1 MLPHYLEIIKM
12 ALLDMFEGMNPF
24 GARASD
30 ALLGTIPKDE
40 DKEKLKNQALI
51 SGLLGAGATYLAQPK
66 NQNLGLGTILGK
78 SYIGGMQASQG
89 AYDTALKNKIDALNI
104 AKTNKQIE
112 MEGAPDIQKLMMWR
126 SKLDTTSPTYQTDLA
141 AVNNEIDKVSS
152 HPPPIAQMNVNTNV
166 PFKESLQKDMATK
179 LINNADSLQN
189 APATVDALRQ
199 AKTLAQGNKFLG
211 SFGEQKAN
219 IAQFF
224 NNNFGTNIDAQGV
237 ADAKTMGSVLF
248 ASVMENL
255 KKMDATPSEN
265 QQKQMREAF
274 GNINTDPKA
283 LPQILDFWEK
293 QITTKVNLHNE
304 RVNSLSPNVKSAI
317 PYDITVKIPKAPVKG
332 ATQNQ
337 NQLFQSADDIINK
350 R

>member
-1 MLPHYLEIIKM
+1 M

-24 GARASD
+24 GARPSE
-30 ALLGTIPKDE
+30 ALLGTMATDE
-40 DKEKLKNQALI
+40 AKEKLKNQALI
-51 SGLLGAGATYLAQPK
+51 SGLLGFGATYLAQPK

-78 SYIGGMQASQG
+78 SYLGGMQQSQG
-89 AYDTALKNKIDALNI
+89 AYDTALKNKLDALNI
-104 AKTNKQIE
+104 TKTQKQIE
-112 MEGAPDIQKLMMWR
+112 MEGAPEIQRLKIFR
-126 SKLDTTSPTYQTDLA
+126 DNLDPNSPTYKKDYADFTA
-141 AVNNEIDKVSS
+141 NIAKVSS

-166 PFKESLQKDMATK
+166 PFKEEIQKNLATK
-179 LINNADSLQN
+179 LINNSDALQN
-189 APATVDALRQ
+189 APATVDSLRQ
-199 AKTLAQGNKFLG
+199 AKTLAQGNKFVG

-224 NNNFGTNIDAQGV
+224 NNSFGTNIDPQGV

-265 QQKQMREAF
+265 QQRQMREAF

-293 QITTKVNLHNE
+293 QITTKVNLHNAK
-304 RVNSLSPNVKSAI
+304 VNSLDPTLKKSI
-317 PYDITVKIPKAPVKG
+317 PYDITVKIPTAPKAG

-337 NQLFQSADDIINK
+337 NQLFQNADDIIN

>member
-1 MLPHYLEIIKM
+1 M
-12 ALLDMFEGMNPF
+12 ALLDMFDGMNIF
-24 GARASD
+24 GARPNE
-30 ALLGTIPKDE
+30 ALTGLLEKDPNAL
-40 DKEKLKNQALI
+40 EKLKNQSLM
-51 SGLLGAGATYLAQPK
+51 SGLLNAGATYLAQPK
-66 NQNLGLGTILGK
+66 NQNIGLGAILGK
-78 SYIGGMQASQG
+78 TYLGGMQGAQG
-89 AYDTALKNKIDALNI
+89 AYDAALKSKVDAYNL
-104 AKTNKQIE
+104 AKTQKQIQ

-126 SKLDTTSPTYQTDLA
+126 DSLKTDSPTYDKDLA
-141 AVNNEIDKVSS
+141 SVNAEIAKVST
-152 HPPPIAQMNVNTNV
+152 HAPPMAQVNVNTNV
-166 PFKESLQKDMATK
+166 PFKEKIQENMATK
-179 LINNADSLQN
+179 LINNADVLQN
-189 APATVDALRQ
+189 APATIDSLRQ
-199 AKTLAQGNKFLG
+199 AKTLAQGNKFIG

-224 NNNFGTNIDAQGV
+224 NNSFGTKIDPQGV
-237 ADAKTMGSVLF
+237 ADAKTLGSVLF

-274 GNINTDPKA
+274 GNINTDPNA
-283 LPQILDFWEK
+283 LPQILDFWEN
-293 QITTKVNLHNE
+293 QLTTKVNLHNQ
-304 RVNSLSPNVKSAI
+304 RVNSLAPNIKSAI

>member
-1 MLPHYLEIIKM
+1 M
-12 ALLDMFEGMNPF
+12 AFFDTGTSPFEGMNIF
-24 GARASD
+24 GARPSE
-30 ALLGTIPKDE
+30 ALTGVLNNDPNAL
-40 DKEKLKNQALI
+40 EKLKNQSLM
-51 SGLLGAGATYLAQPK
+51 SGLLSAGATYLAQPK
-66 NQNLGLGTILGK
+66 NQNIGLGAILGK
-78 SYIGGMQASQG
+78 TYLGGMQGAQG
-89 AYDTALKNKIDALNI
+89 TYDAALKAKIDALNI

-112 MEGAPDIQKLMMWR
+112 MEGAPDIQKLMNYR
-126 SKLDTTSPTYQTDLA
+126 NSLDKTSPTYAQDLA
-141 AVNNEIDKVSS
+141 SINNEILKVST
-152 HPPPIAQMNVNTNV
+152 HAPPSAVVNVNTQV
-166 PFKESLQKDMATK
+166 PFKETIQKDMATK

-189 APATVDALRQ
+189 APATIDALRQ
-199 AKTLAQGNKFLG
+199 AKSLAANNKFVG

-224 NNNFGTNIDAQGV
+224 NNNFGTSIDPQGV

-274 GNINTDPKA
+274 GNINTDPQA

-293 QITTKVNLHNE
+293 QITTKVNLHNQK
-304 RVNSLSPNVKSAI
+304 VNSLSPEIRNAI
-317 PYDITVKIPKAPVKG
+317 PYDIKVNIPKATPKG
-332 ATQNQ
+332 ASTNQ
-337 NQLFQSADDIINK
+337 NQLFNAADAIIG

>member
-1 MLPHYLEIIKM
+1 M
-12 ALLDMFEGMNPF
+12 ALLDMFDGMNIF
-24 GARASD
+24 GAKPNE
-30 ALLGTIPKDE
+30 ALTGLLEKDPNAL
-40 DKEKLKNQALI
+40 EKLKNQSLM
-51 SGLLGAGATYLAQPK
+51 SGLLNAGATYLAQTK
-66 NQNLGLGTILGK
+66 NQNIGLGAILGK
-78 SYIGGMQASQG
+78 TYLGGMQGAQG
-89 AYDTALKNKIDALNI
+89 SYDTALKGKIDAYNL
-104 AKTNKQIE
+104 AKTQKQIQ

-126 SKLDTTSPTYQTDLA
+126 DSLKTDSPTYDKDLA
-141 AVNNEIDKVSS
+141 SVNAEIAKVST
-152 HPPPIAQMNVNTNV
+152 HAPPMAQVNVNTNV
-166 PFKESLQKDMATK
+166 PFKEKIQENMATK
-179 LINNADSLQN
+179 LVNNADVLQN
-189 APATVDALRQ
+189 APATIDSLRQ
-199 AKTLAQGNKFLG
+199 AKTLAQGNKFIG

-224 NNNFGTNIDAQGV
+224 NNSFGTKIDPQGV
-237 ADAKTMGSVLF
+237 ADAKTLGSVLF

-274 GNINTDPKA
+274 GNINTDPNA
-283 LPQILDFWEK
+283 LPQILDFWEN
-293 QITTKVNLHNE
+293 QLTTKVNLHNQ
-304 RVNSLSPNVKSAI
+304 RVNSLAPNIKSAI